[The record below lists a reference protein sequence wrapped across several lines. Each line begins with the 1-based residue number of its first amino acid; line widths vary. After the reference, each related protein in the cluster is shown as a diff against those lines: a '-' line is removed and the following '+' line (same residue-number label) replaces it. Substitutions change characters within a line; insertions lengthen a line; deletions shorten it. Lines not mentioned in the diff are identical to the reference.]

1 MLEFFI
7 FASIT
12 ILITLFSLYVIR
24 LKNTNLKLLLA
35 VNQTMFDVESL
46 SKKFQDNQSP
56 ESEHLISFLNETRDI
71 AYKYIDD
78 VHKALLEYKEEIDY
92 DLKNPND
99 NSINIFRKSFE
110 KLQKIYPEDI
120 PND

>member
-7 FASIT
+7 FVSIT

-46 SKKFQDNQSP
+46 SKKFQDGQSP
-56 ESEHLISFLNETRDI
+56 ESEHLISFLTETRDI
-71 AYKYIDD
+71 DYKYIDD

-99 NSINIFRKSFE
+99 NSINIFRQSFE

>member
-7 FASIT
+7 FVSIT
-12 ILITLFSLYVIR
+12 TLITLFSLYVIR

-35 VNQTMFDVESL
+35 INQTMFDVESL
-46 SKKFQDNQSP
+46 SKKFQDGQSP
-56 ESEHLISFLNETRDI
+56 ESEHLISFLNETRDV

-92 DLKNPND
+92 DLKNPNN
-99 NSINIFRKSFE
+99 NSINIFRQSFE